1 MYNEFF
7 GVQKDPFGLTP
18 DPSFLFLTDQHRE
31 ALSGLTLALLQRK
44 GLVILCGEVGT
55 GKTTLLARMLRF
67 LPASR
72 LQFAMIVNPTLTPA
86 EFLELVLLDF
96 GITDIPPSKAERV
109 STLLSLILQGKREEK
124 VTVLIVDEAHLLPL
138 KVLDEIRMLCSMED
152 PEDRFLQILLV
163 GQPELDKVLGHEDM
177 RQLRQQIGVRLTL
190 GPLADAEVSEYIR
203 HRWLRAG
210 GAEPPFTPRA
220 IDVVSTVTAN
230 IPRLINL
237 ICGTALIAAAAD
249 KVALVDERHIRQAAA
264 KLSVGELP
272 RPVEFVSPEVAVP
285 APGTAPAQGA
295 EDIALMAAPETASS
309 RWSRFKG
316 KLRPTP
322 PGKQLIT

>member
-31 ALSGLTLALLQRK
+31 ALSGLTYALLQRR
-44 GLVILCGEVGT
+44 GLVVLCGEVGT
-55 GKTTLLARMLRF
+55 GKTTLLARILRF
-67 LPASR
+67 LPDTR

-86 EFLELVLLDF
+86 EFLEVVLLDF

-109 STLLSLILQGKREEK
+109 FTLLNLVLLGKREDK
-124 VTVLIVDEAHLLPL
+124 VTVVIVDEAHLLPL
-138 KVLDEIRMLCSMED
+138 KVLDEIRMLCSIED
-152 PEDRFLQILLV
+152 AEDRCLQVLLV
-163 GQPELDKVLGHEDM
+163 GQPELDKVLAHEDM

-190 GPLADAEVSEYIR
+190 GPLAATEVSEYIR

-220 IDVVSTVTAN
+220 IEAVSSVTAN

-237 ICGTALIAAAAD
+237 ICGNALIAAAAD
-249 KVALVDERHIRQAAA
+249 KVPLVDERHVRQAAA
-264 KLSVGELP
+264 KLNLGELP
-272 RPVEFVSPEVAVP
+272 RPLEFLPDPPIPAAAP
-285 APGTAPAQGA
+285 APPEKSEKIT
-295 EDIALMAAPETASS
+295 LMAAPETGPS
-309 RWSRFKG
+309 RWSRFRG
-316 KLRPTP
+316 KFRSTP
-322 PGKQLIT
+322 PGKELIT

>member
-1 MYNEFF
+1 MHTEFF

-31 ALSGLTLALLQRK
+31 ALSGLTLALLRRK
-44 GLVILCGEVGT
+44 GLVVLCGEVGT

-86 EFLELVLLDF
+86 EFLEFVLLDF
-96 GITDIPPSKAERV
+96 GITDIPPSKTERV
-109 STLLSLILQGKREEK
+109 FTLLNLILQGKREDK
-124 VTVLIVDEAHLLPL
+124 VSVLIVDEAHLLPL
-138 KVLDEIRMLCSMED
+138 NVLDEIRMLCSMEEA
-152 PEDRFLQILLV
+152 EDRFLQILLV
-163 GQPELDKVLGHEDM
+163 GQPELDKVLGHEDT
-177 RQLRQQIGVRLTL
+177 RQLGRQIGVRLTL
-190 GPLADAEVSEYIR
+190 GPLQGAEVGEYIR

-220 IDVVSTVTAN
+220 IEAVSSVTAN

-237 ICGTALIAAAAD
+237 ICGNALIAASAD
-249 KVALVDERHIRQAAA
+249 KVSLVDERHVRQAAA
-264 KLSVGELP
+264 KLNVGDLP
-272 RPVEFVSPEVAVP
+272 RPLEFLPAEP
-285 APGTAPAQGA
+285 APVEKA
-295 EDIALMAAPETASS
+295 EKIPFVATPEKASS
-309 RWSRFKG
+309 RWSRFRG